1 MNDDNKEYFG
11 EDHLKEIIL
20 SANVQENKSDR
31 IILDGKNFQKFALS
45 DNKREV
51 HVGKKF
57 GTKLAIAGSE
67 NTITSGGEQTHTAV
81 SGNNSKIY
89 IQARSS
95 VTAVA
100 GKFLTTTIVG
110 KYTRLAMA
118 GEYGKIGIS
127 GECSGTAVCSYM
139 SAVHVEGNH
148 HYVALCESNSVHIKG
163 DYNQIAIVGDGP
175 FISCCGTGN
184 RVSSIGINATFKGK
198 IGNWFS
204 LSDYDDNENFV
215 GFVTG
220 CIGQN
225 GLKPDVR
232 YCARR
237 GQFFEMFD
245 R

>member
-1 MNDDNKEYFG
+1 MNSKTDVDKITI
-11 EDHLKEIIL
+11 D
-20 SANVQENKSDR
+20 S
-31 IILDGKNFQKFALS
+31 KNFQKFTLS

-51 HVGKKF
+51 HVGRKF

-67 NTITSGGEQTHTAV
+67 NTITSAGEQTHTAV
-81 SGNNSKIY
+81 SGNDTKID
-89 IQARSS
+89 IKARSS
-95 VTAVA
+95 VTAAA
-100 GKFLTTTIVG
+100 GKFLNTTIAG
-110 KYTRLAMA
+110 NYTRSAMA
-118 GEYGKIGIS
+118 GEYGEINIS
-127 GECSGTAVCSYM
+127 GMCSGTAVCSYM
-139 SAVHVEGNH
+139 AAVEVIGNH

-163 DYNQIAIVGDGP
+163 DCNQISIVGDGP

-184 RVSSIGINATFKGK
+184 RVSSIGINATFKGE

>member
-1 MNDDNKEYFG
+1 MSSKTDVDKITI
-11 EDHLKEIIL
+11 D
-20 SANVQENKSDR
+20 S
-31 IILDGKNFQKFALS
+31 KNFQKFALS

-81 SGNNSKIY
+81 SGNNSRIN
-89 IQARSS
+89 IHARSS

-100 GKFLTTTIVG
+100 GKFLTTTLVG
-110 KYTRLAMA
+110 KYTRSAMA

-139 SAVHVEGNH
+139 AVVHVEGDH
-148 HYVALCESNSVHIKG
+148 HYVSLCESNSVHIKG

-204 LSDYDDNENFV
+204 LSDYDDNDNFV